1 MEKKVFENRNSRIWL
16 ADDGIIRQVLREGA
30 EQTLTDAKED
40 QEIYSK
46 LCNRQKIPTLIDI
59 SAIRSITREARLFY
73 SQELAVKYNSAMVLV
88 VGSQVSRVIA
98 NFMLGLTRPAIPIR
112 LASSQEKGLNWLKQ
126 YL

>member
-73 SQELAVKYNSAMVLV
+73 SQELAVKYNFAMVLV

-112 LASSQEKGLNWLKQ
+112 LASCQEKGLNWLKQ